1 MRLRHTL
8 RIQALLQLLPAFD
21 FENLAYAF
29 AFEKSVVMDVPV
41 VDSNTAELSTRYP
54 SETVDVLTAYFY
66 RTLSQNTTNNM
77 NL

>member
-1 MRLRHTL
+1 MGITLELCPSTQCVSQPGMRLRHTL

-41 VDSNTAELSTRYP
+41 VDSNIAEYKVPFR
-54 SETVDVLTAYFY
+54 
-66 RTLSQNTTNNM
+66 NC
-77 NL
+77 

>member
-1 MRLRHTL
+1 MFCQGMRLRHTL

-41 VDSNTAELSTRYP
+41 VDSNTAEYKVPFR
-54 SETVDVLTAYFY
+54 
-66 RTLSQNTTNNM
+66 NC
-77 NL
+77 